1 MLHGVKLSLRRHPGY
16 SYFQIAIDALNHKR
30 RRLPMIWNP
39 EAETMPVEERKEL
52 QLERLKKQVK
62 FVYEKQPAYRA
73 KMDKVG
79 IKPSDIKSLDDLR
92 KLPFLTKADMRD
104 NYPYGLFT
112 VPLKETVRVHSSSGT
127 TGKPTAVGY
136 TKEDIDIWAEVMA
149 RALACGGA
157 TPESV
162 IQNAYGYGMFTG
174 GLGIH
179 YGAEKMGCTVLPASS
194 GQTKRQLIYLQDFGT
209 TMITCTPS
217 YCLHLGETGAEEG
230 VDFKSLPLKYGVLG
244 AEPWS
249 EVMREKIEK
258 SLNIIATD
266 IYGLSE
272 IIGPGV
278 ANECLE
284 QKGLHIFDD
293 HFLPEVIDPETG
305 EPLPPGQEGE
315 LVITTLTKV
324 CYPAI
329 RFRTRDITS
338 LLEGPCPC
346 GRTHVRMSRITGRTD
361 DMLIIRGVNVFPSQ
375 IESVL
380 LEVEG
385 VEPHYLIYLRRE
397 GALDDMEIHVEVSE
411 KVFSDEV
418 RKLEKL
424 EKKIQEEIQS
434 VLGLSARIKLVEPRS
449 IERSMGKAK
458 RVIDERKI

>member
-1 MLHGVKLSLRRHPGY
+1 
-16 SYFQIAIDALNHKR
+16 
-30 RRLPMIWNP
+30 MIWNP
-39 EAETMPVEERKEL
+39 GAETMPVEERKEL
-52 QLERLKKQVK
+52 QLERLKQQVK
-62 FVYEKQPAYRA
+62 YVYEKQPAYRA

-136 TKEDIDIWAEVMA
+136 TREDIDVWAEVMA

-217 YCLHLGETGAEEG
+217 YCLHLGEAGAEEG

-249 EVMREKIEK
+249 EVMREKIEQ
-258 SLNIIATD
+258 SVNIIATD

-315 LVITTLTKV
+315 LIITTLTKV
-324 CYPAI
+324 CFPAI

-338 LLEGPCPC
+338 LLDGPCPC
-346 GRTHVRMSRITGRTD
+346 GRTHIRMSRITGRTD

-424 EKKIQEEIQS
+424 EKKIQEEIQG